1 MLRVGLIRVY
11 FLNAIDVLCYKN
23 LTQPDLDPLCSPAEQ
38 KPIGWMKGL
47 TQPVISR
54 GKLNQLSEHMIP
66 GRGHSVIQLSIAGV
80 GMLSW
85 LEDPAPIKTAWEC
98 GPVTFETHW
107 HPRDLV
113 LVSFESQ
120 TPGYKGRLADSAQFP
135 VGASKSCHP
144 EH

>member
-1 MLRVGLIRVY
+1 MISVGGEGG
-11 FLNAIDVLCYKN
+11 
-23 LTQPDLDPLCSPAEQ
+23 TQNSFSDLDPLCSPAEQ